1 MATAWGGCA
10 SGDGWLRGASSIPV
24 IARRFTPLPVIARRF
39 TPLPVIARRPQAD
52 AAIQCGAGN
61 EARRPPSQATVNHHA
76 PHWIATACGLAM
88 TG

>member
-10 SGDGWLRGASSIPV
+10 SGDGWLRGGSSI
-24 IARRFTPLPVIARRF
+24 PVIARRF

-52 AAIQCGAGN
+52 AAIQCGAGK
-61 EARRPPSQATVNHHA
+61 EARRPLSQTAVNHHA

>member
-1 MATAWGGCA
+1 MATAWEEAAAVAMDGCA
-10 SGDGWLRGASSIPV
+10 A
-24 IARRFTPLPVIARRF
+24 LP
-39 TPLPVIARRPQAD
+39 PLPVIARRPQAD